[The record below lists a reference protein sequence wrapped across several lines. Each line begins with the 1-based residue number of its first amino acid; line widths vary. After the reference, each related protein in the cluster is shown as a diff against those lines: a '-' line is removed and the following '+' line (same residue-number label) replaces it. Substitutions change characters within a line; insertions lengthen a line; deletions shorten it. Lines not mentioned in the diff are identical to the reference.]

1 MVSRRLEAI
10 SGRLFPENIRRRS
23 SPRARFSSTAFA
35 RPHTRGTASPP
46 WEDCTIQSPPQL
58 VCPSTC
64 CDKGMLPA
72 IPQLNKLDSD
82 MQMKYESGKREG
94 QFEPRSCEE
103 GFLPTSGAAD

>member
-1 MVSRRLEAI
+1 
-10 SGRLFPENIRRRS
+10 
-23 SPRARFSSTAFA
+23 
-35 RPHTRGTASPP
+35 
-46 WEDCTIQSPPQL
+46 
-58 VCPSTC
+58 
-64 CDKGMLPA
+64 MLPA